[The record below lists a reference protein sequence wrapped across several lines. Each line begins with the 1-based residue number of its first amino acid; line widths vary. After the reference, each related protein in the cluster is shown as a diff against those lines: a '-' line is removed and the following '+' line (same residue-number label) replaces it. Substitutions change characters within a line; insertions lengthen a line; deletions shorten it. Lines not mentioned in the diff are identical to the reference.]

1 MGSLAEVRQLP
12 SASPRC
18 VLVGESTGD
27 SRLAVAVAAELIQR
41 GSTVVIV
48 GGCADTDCV
57 RIERAVERNVEPRR
71 CRFEAR
77 STAAQIVAK
86 QLTVSPLGDAQDL
99 ETALDA
105 EPVSLRDAHCLLA
118 LSEDRDYNLRAA
130 LVGHRVA
137 PGVPVVLRAFD
148 PDLAE
153 ELERAGGDSTLSV
166 RRAYSVSHLSAPS
179 FVAGAVLREGSRHL
193 LTMRA
198 GVQYVSVC
206 QLPVAAVDDPDPV
219 RRSRWSKSR
228 GLLGRTPQE
237 IAEGD
242 GCQVLARRSRG
253 DGVWHGGEPA
263 DKEEPLALGDEVIV
277 GGPLSA
283 VLELARGRPA
293 NCISRCRRRTGA
305 VKAKLMGASTARQG
319 ASARGPVRGLVTPR
333 LRDLIADLGRW
344 SRVSRTLSE
353 TLSVRL
359 LIVLG
364 VMVTVASVI
373 VTPGHRPSDLLY
385 QWASTALGNPADT
398 SAGGVPEKVVAAL
411 GLLAGGLALGLG
423 TSLMSTALIQRRL
436 MEGMRRR
443 ARRLKHHVIIV
454 GLGGL
459 SARVA
464 ARLRDV
470 GIHCAIVDPSAGGD
484 ALSLAANP
492 AFMEVAE
499 YSPILTGELGEA
511 LARARVDRAD
521 ALIALSEDNLANV
534 EACIRAKRQG
544 GRTRIRTVARI
555 FDDSDAIHAAG
566 NLGVDK
572 QIAAVKEVAPAFA
585 DAALEELPTRTV
597 HVSPGEGDVS
607 SPDAET
613 AHGALRIAAV
623 RWGGHRAVN
632 KTELECWHR
641 EGIRVLGPWQN
652 DKRGFRPRAADA
664 LEPGDLAVLT
674 GPPGV
679 LSRVVGVPMAAD
691 PASGRAEGAGTAN
704 IA

>member
-12 SASPRC
+12 SAPPRC
-18 VLVGESTGD
+18 VLVGEATGD

-41 GSTVVIV
+41 GATVAIV
-48 GGCADTDCV
+48 AGCDATDCI
-57 RIERAVERNVEPRR
+57 RIERAVERNVEPRH
-71 CRFEAR
+71 CRFEAG

-86 QLTVSPLGDAQDL
+86 QLSVTPLGGEHDL
-99 ETALDA
+99 ETALQA
-105 EPVSLRDAHCLLA
+105 EPVSLGGAHCLLA
-118 LSEDRDYNLRAA
+118 LSEDREHNLRAA
-130 LVGHRVA
+130 LVGHRIA
-137 PGVPVVLRAFD
+137 AGVPVVLRAFD

-193 LTMRA
+193 LTMRS

-206 QLPVAAVDDPDPV
+206 QLPVAAADDPDPV
-219 RRSRWSKSR
+219 RRSCWSKSK
-228 GLLGRTPQE
+228 GLLGRTPEQ
-237 IAEGD
+237 IAEED
-242 GCQVLARRSRG
+242 GCQVLARRRRD
-253 DGVWHGGEPA
+253 DGVWRGGEPA
-263 DKEEPLALGDEVIV
+263 DQEAPLALGDEVIV

-293 NCISRCRRRTGA
+293 NRIGRCRRRAGA
-305 VKAKLMGASTARQG
+305 VKAKLIATTPARSGAPARVP
-319 ASARGPVRGLVTPR
+319 RRGLATPR
-333 LRDLIADLGRW
+333 LRHFVADLGRW

-359 LIVLG
+359 LVVMG
-364 VMVTVASVI
+364 VMVTVASVV

-398 SAGGVPEKVVAAL
+398 SAGGVPEKVMAAL

-470 GIHCAIVDPSAGGD
+470 GIHCAIVEPSRGGD

-492 AFMEVAE
+492 DFMEVAA
-499 YSPILTGELGEA
+499 YSPVLTGELGDA

-544 GRTRIRTVARI
+544 GCTGIRTVARI
-555 FDDSDAIHAAG
+555 FDDLDARHAAE

-597 HVSPGEGDVS
+597 HVPSDEHDPSSADVE
-607 SPDAET
+607 A

-623 RWGGHRAVN
+623 RWASHRAVS
-632 KTELECWHR
+632 KMELERWHR

-652 DKRGFRPRAADA
+652 DMRRSRPRAADA
-664 LEPGDLAVLT
+664 LKPGDLAVLA
-674 GPPGV
+674 GPPNV
-679 LSRVVGVPMAAD
+679 LSRVAGVPMAAD
-691 PASGRAEGAGTAN
+691 PATGRAEGPGRAN